1 MLKGEDVGMRMT
13 MKPPFASRW
22 QRLHAS
28 VSLVNALAKIRVV
41 LPLDRFAE
49 TRERRPALILDQPC
63 ERNALV
69 GGIELRRRGKTL

>member
-13 MKPPFASRW
+13 MKPPFRVPMAAIARFGE
-22 QRLHAS
+22 LG
-28 VSLVNALAKIRVV
+28 KCPGEIRVV